1 MQRAA
6 VDSET
11 IASLG
16 YDPTW
21 KMLEIEFRESGE
33 VYLYFDVPQLEYEAF
48 MSAPSKGT
56 YLNQQFKKAGYRFE
70 RVDKTK

>member
-1 MQRAA
+1 MKREP
-6 VDSET
+6 VESSS
-11 IASLG
+11 IVSIG

-21 KMLEIEFRESGE
+21 KMLEIEFTESGE
-33 VYLYFDVPQLEYEAF
+33 VYIYFDVPQVEYEAF

-70 RVDKTK
+70 RVDTTK

>member
-1 MQRAA
+1 VKREP
-6 VDSET
+6 VESSS
-11 IASLG
+11 IASVG
-16 YDPTW
+16 YDPRW

-33 VYLYFDVPQLEYEAF
+33 VYLYFDVPQLEYGAL

-70 RVDKTK
+70 RLGLAE

>member
-1 MQRAA
+1 MKRQP
-6 VDSET
+6 VESSS
-11 IASLG
+11 IASVG

-21 KMLEIEFRESGE
+21 KMLEIEFKDTGE
-33 VYLYFDVPQLEYEAF
+33 VYLYFDVPQSEYEAF
-48 MSAPSKGT
+48 MRAPSKGT

>member
-11 IASLG
+11 IASVG

-21 KMLEIEFRESGE
+21 KMLEIEFRQSGE
-33 VYLYFDVPQLEYEAF
+33 VYLYFEVPQSEYEAF

-56 YLNQQFKKAGYRFE
+56 YLNQQFKKAGYRYKRLE
-70 RVDKTK
+70 PDE

>member
-48 MSAPSKGT
+48 MSAPSKGS

>member
-11 IASLG
+11 IASIG
-16 YDPTW
+16 YDPTR
-21 KMLEIEFRESGE
+21 KMLEIEFRHSGE
-33 VYLYFDVPQLEYEAF
+33 VYLYFDVPQSEYEAF

-70 RVDKTK
+70 RLGLDE